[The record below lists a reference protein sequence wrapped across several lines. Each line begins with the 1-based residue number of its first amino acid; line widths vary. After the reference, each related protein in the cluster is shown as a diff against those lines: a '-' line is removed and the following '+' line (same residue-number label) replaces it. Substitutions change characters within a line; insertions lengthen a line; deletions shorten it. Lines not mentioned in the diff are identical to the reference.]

1 MSQNNK
7 PSDDHNDGPLTG
19 VRVIELAHIMAG
31 PICGLMLA
39 DMGADVVKVEKIATG
54 DDTRRM
60 VPPEIEGESAAF
72 MMMNRN
78 KRGIALD
85 LKHKDGKAV
94 LLKLLEDADVVIENF
109 RHDTMARLGL
119 DYDTLSE
126 INPGLIYCEI
136 SGFGRTGPY
145 KERGGFDLVA
155 QGMAGLMS
163 VTGEG
168 PDRPPV
174 KVGPPITDITAGI
187 LAAMGVSAAYA
198 SRLKTGKG
206 QRVDTSLFEAG
217 ITQTFWQSAIAFA
230 TGVAPEPMGSAHPLN
245 APYQSVATKDGWI
258 NIGCANQT
266 NWERMLD
273 VIDARELK
281 ADPRFATNPERMK
294 HRSELVSTLE
304 KTFVNRTTE
313 EWVGLFNESGFP
325 AGPLLD
331 IPQMHKDPQALSR
344 EMIVEVDHPVAG
356 TVKTLGAPVKFHGT
370 PGGIRSAAPVIGQ
383 HSREVLLEAGYTND
397 AIQLLVDS
405 GVLGADS

>member
-1 MSQNNK
+1 
-7 PSDDHNDGPLTG
+7 
-19 VRVIELAHIMAG
+19 
-31 PICGLMLA
+31 
-39 DMGADVVKVEKIATG
+39 
-54 DDTRRM
+54 
-60 VPPEIEGESAAF
+60 

-85 LKHKDGKAV
+85 LKHEDGKAV
-94 LLKLLEDADVVIENF
+94 LLKLLKDADVVIENF

-168 PDRPPV
+168 PGRPPV
-174 KVGPPITDITAGI
+174 KVGPPIIDITAGI
-187 LAAMGVSAAYA
+187 LSAMGVSAAYA

-245 APYQSVATKDGWI
+245 APYQSVATKDSWI

-273 VIDARELK
+273 VIDAQELK
-281 ADPRFATNPERMK
+281 VHTRFATNPDRMK
-294 HRSELVSTLE
+294 NRSELISTLE
-304 KTFVNRTTE
+304 SIFVTRTTD
-313 EWVGLFNESGFP
+313 EWVGVLNNAGIP

-344 EMIVEVDHPVAG
+344 DMIVDVEHPVAG
-356 TVKTLGAPVKFHGT
+356 TVRTLGSPVKFHGT
-370 PGGIRSAAPVIGQ
+370 PGGVRSAAPVIGQ
-383 HSREVLLEAGYTND
+383 HSREVLLEAGYSD
-397 AIQLLVDS
+397 GEVQALVDNR
-405 GVLGADS
+405 VLACIIHEGENSNRRK

>member
-1 MSQNNK
+1 MSTGEDLSGEQSN
-7 PSDDHNDGPLTG
+7 GPLTG

-39 DMGADVVKVEKIATG
+39 DMGADVVKVEKIGTG

-85 LKHKDGKAV
+85 LKHEAGKAV
-94 LLKLLEDADVVIENF
+94 LIELLKDADVVIENF

-119 DYDTLSE
+119 DHDTLSE
-126 INPGLIYCEI
+126 LDPALIYCEI

-145 KERGGFDLVA
+145 RERGGFDLVA

-168 PDRPPV
+168 PNRAPVKIGPPV
-174 KVGPPITDITAGI
+174 TDITAGI
-187 LAAMGVSAAYA
+187 LAAMGVSAAYS

-245 APYQSVATKDGWI
+245 APYQSIATKDGWI

-266 NWERMLD
+266 NWLRMLEA
-273 VIDARELK
+273 INAQHLK
-281 ADPRFATNPERMK
+281 EDPRFATNPDRMAN
-294 HRSELVSTLE
+294 RLELIDALE
-304 KTFVNRTTE
+304 AIFVTRDTDD
-313 EWVGLFNESGFP
+313 WVRLLNDAGIP

-331 IPQMHKDPQALSR
+331 ILEMHEDPQAVSR
-344 EMIVEVDHPVAG
+344 DMIVEVEHPVAG
-356 TVKTLGAPVKFHGT
+356 TIRTLGSPVKFHGT
-370 PGGIRSAAPVIGQ
+370 PGGVRVAAPVIGQ
-383 HSREVLLEAGYTND
+383 HSREVLREAGYGDD
-397 AIQLLVDS
+397 AIQALVDD
-405 GVLGADS
+405 GVLV